1 MKTCRP
7 FSGLKTLIVGD
18 VNTGKTAYTRL
29 LLMECRG
36 GQTILILDMAPEA
49 VRGIGGKMS
58 VPAAPDIHYATTQI
72 LPPRLTGKDASDSL
86 RIASENAAR
95 IERDL
100 LAKAEQTSA
109 DVLIINDVSLYLQAG
124 SLDRLI
130 RAIERFSTVIM
141 NGYMGQSFPEG
152 PLTRRE
158 RKQMTRLMERCDQVI
173 GAEGLNENSLTQFTQ
188 T

>member
-7 FSGLKTLIVGD
+7 FFHLKTLIVGD

-36 GQTILILDMAPEA
+36 NRTILILDMAPET
-49 VRGIGGKMS
+49 VQGIGGKIS
-58 VPAAPDIHYATTQI
+58 VPSAPDILYRTTQI
-72 LPPRLTGKDASDSL
+72 LPPRLSGKNTADSL

-100 LAKAEQTSA
+100 LSKAANTSA
-109 DVLIINDVSLYLQAG
+109 DALIINDVSLYLQAG
-124 SLDRLI
+124 RIERLI
-130 RAIERFSTVIM
+130 QVIEKFPTVIM

-152 PLTRRE
+152 PLTSRE
-158 RKQMTRLMERCDQVI
+158 REQMIRLMESCDQVI
-173 GAEGLNENSLTQFTQ
+173 EAGGLTEDSLFQFISA
-188 T
+188 